1 MAFFVTIVTD
11 NFARVAAIG
20 AVLLLLTV
28 VSVGDIDPSGR
39 YGAFSSTTVP
49 FILAI
54 VLLLLLPSLL
64 GGLSA
69 IRALRSW
76 GLRFLRSGLRFLN
89 RWVLHRLALGTDF
102 GC

>member
-11 NFARVAAIG
+11 NFARIAAVE

-28 VSVGDIDPSGR
+28 VDIGNIDPSGR
-39 YGAFSSTTVP
+39 CRAFSCITIP

-54 VLLLLLPSLL
+54 VLLLLVSSLL

-69 IRALRSW
+69 IKALKSW
-76 GLRFLRSGLRFLN
+76 GLQFLRSGFKFLDP
-89 RWVLHRLALGTDF
+89 RVLHWLGLGTDF

>member
-11 NFARVAAIG
+11 NLAEVAAIG
-20 AVLLLLTV
+20 AVPLLLTV
-28 VSVGDIDPSGR
+28 VGVGGIDPNGR
-39 YGAFSSTTVP
+39 CGAFLGTTVP

-54 VLLLLLPSLL
+54 VLLLLFSSFL

-76 GLRFLRSGLRFLN
+76 GLRFLRSGLRFLDL
-89 RWVLHRLALGTDF
+89 WILHWLALDTGF
-102 GC
+102 GS